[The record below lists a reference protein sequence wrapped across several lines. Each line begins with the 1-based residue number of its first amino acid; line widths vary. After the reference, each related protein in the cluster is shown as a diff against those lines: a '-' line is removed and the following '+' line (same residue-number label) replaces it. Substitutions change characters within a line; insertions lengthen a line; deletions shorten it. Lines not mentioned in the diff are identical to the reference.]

1 MPRGARS
8 KPGQSSS
15 SASSDDGWLQAAEAE
30 NTLRRLCGQWRDQMG
45 SNYQLRLDKEG
56 VLELRTTRP
65 RGKTMRTRGLIRIE
79 WSGDYGRV
87 VWGRPGARTVFTIG
101 KLDDNSLVWQSGSSK
116 PFNWDRVEEAGEEED
131 VEEGKE
137 GKDQAEGAWAD
148 GAWSTRKWSDEKWS
162 NDGWAGCDRDWDE
175 EEWNSTSW
183 TKDVGDDQSE
193 KDSDAATV
201 LPDGW
206 HESQDAG
213 TGDSTQLE
221 AKPHPWRKAPL
232 GYYVSSP
239 TTTCTWNQDGRRES
253 EKAGRAG
260 CKQPETKSHPWHKVV
275 DEPVSGQHQPG
286 AKGATGREQRSSS
299 SSERAISDPAVITEV
314 LRCIIGISGGCKN
327 EQADADYPGGPR
339 RGPWK

>member
-15 SASSDDGWLQAAEAE
+15 SASSGDCWLQAAEAE

-45 SNYQLRLDKEG
+45 SKYQLCLDREG

-87 VWGRPGARTVFTIG
+87 VWGRPGARMVFTIG
-101 KLDDNSLVWQSGSSK
+101 KLDDTSMVWQSGSSK

-162 NDGWAGCDRDWDE
+162 TDGWADCDRDWDGWRE
-175 EEWNSTSW
+175 SEDAVNADSKQLEANSHPW
-183 TKDVGDDQSE
+183 RK
-193 KDSDAATV
+193 
-201 LPDGW
+201 DGW
-206 HESQDAG
+206 HESEHAG
-213 TGDSTQLE
+213 RTDHKQLE
-221 AKPHPWRKAPL
+221 AQSHPWRK
-232 GYYVSSP
+232 
-239 TTTCTWNQDGRRES
+239 
-253 EKAGRAG
+253 
-260 CKQPETKSHPWHKVV
+260 
-275 DEPVSGQHQPG
+275 
-286 AKGATGREQRSSS
+286 
-299 SSERAISDPAVITEV
+299 ERAISDPAVITEA
-314 LRCIIGISGGCKN
+314 LRSIIGISGGCKN
-327 EQADADYPGGPR
+327 EQADVDTPEVPRWGPR
-339 RGPWK
+339 K